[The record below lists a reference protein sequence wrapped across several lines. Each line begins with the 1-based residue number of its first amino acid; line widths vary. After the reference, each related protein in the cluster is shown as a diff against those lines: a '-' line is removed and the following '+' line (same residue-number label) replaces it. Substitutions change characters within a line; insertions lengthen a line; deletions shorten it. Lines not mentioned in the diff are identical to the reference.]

1 MRQMKRNNQVKQ
13 TNTKSM
19 ITLFLA
25 IGLIIS
31 IIVSKQV
38 QDSMLNKISIVSA
51 IGIDKNE
58 KGYIA
63 SIQIYNP
70 TANSKEGA
78 AEIGAYTYSAQGR
91 TIPEAIDRIHNKLAR
106 TIFLDNTEVA
116 VLGESLVKSDEI
128 SSITHYFMRESNL
141 PANIKI
147 VISKGVK
154 AEKLL
159 QIFTP
164 VQKISGNRLDEMLT
178 RKRESWGNL
187 TDITSN
193 KIKEMVNR
201 KRTELTIPY
210 ISIKGDLLKG
220 SSKDNIEKATPEA
233 LIEIEGLAVFKHQRF
248 SYWLSSSESNLYGL
262 TKTKIRDTTLITKCQ
277 RGSGYV
283 TWKDVRGKPVIQI
296 QDKKGAPA
304 FLLQLQIKGK
314 LSDVSCNLDTS
325 TIKAISSLEHDAE
338 LELQKQINQLIVKT
352 QNKKTDINGFGEV
365 LYRKQPKRWNK
376 VKNNWNSVYS
386 TAQIQTN
393 VKVDLM
399 DIGEISSSL
408 K

>member
-1 MRQMKRNNQVKQ
+1 MKRNNQVKQ

-31 IIVSKQV
+31 LIVSKQV

-70 TANSKEGA
+70 AANNKEGA
-78 AEIGAYTYSAQGR
+78 AEIGAYTYSGQGR

-116 VLGESLVKSDEI
+116 VLGESLVKSDGI

-178 RKRESWGNL
+178 RKRASWGNL
-187 TDITSN
+187 TDVTSN
-193 KIKEMVNR
+193 KIKEILNR
-201 KRTELTIPY
+201 KRTELTVPY
-210 ISIKGDLLKG
+210 ISIKGNLLKG
-220 SSKDNIEKATPEA
+220 SSKNNIEKATPEA

-262 TKTKIRDTTLITKCQ
+262 TKSKIQDITLITKCQ

-283 TWKDVRGKPVIQI
+283 TWKDVRGKPVIQL

-304 FLLQLQIKGK
+304 FLLQLQITGK

-325 TIKAISSLEHDAE
+325 TIKAISSMEHDAE
-338 LELQKQINQLIVKT
+338 IDLQKQINQLIAKT
-352 QNKKTDINGFGEV
+352 QIKKTDINGFGEV
-365 LYRKQPKRWNK
+365 LYRKQPKRWNI
-376 VKNNWNSVYS
+376 VKNNWNSVYA

-393 VKVDLM
+393 VKVDLI